1 MGPHLN
7 LLGIRDFGPRPIQAL
22 VYDQVGPWEPI
33 GAGMVI
39 RRSVA
44 RHYAGVAADPRRRSL
59 DRRGSGL
66 ASCGDTDMARCA
78 PEIGLALAYE
88 PSLRLRHL
96 MPASRLRYRYM
107 LRLVHGIKR
116 SGILLDR
123 IRTDHPPPLNNSW
136 KAVCHFLIQ
145 ALRLFTPD
153 PRQWL
158 LTLAALRGE
167 IQARRVRLE
176 P

>member
-1 MGPHLN
+1 
-7 LLGIRDFGPRPIQAL
+7 
-22 VYDQVGPWEPI
+22 
-33 GAGMVI
+33 MVV

-44 RHYAGVAADPRRRSL
+44 RHYACVAIDPRRRCL

-78 PEIGLALAYE
+78 PEIGLGLAYE
-88 PSLRLRHL
+88 PSLRLLHL
-96 MPASRLRYRYM
+96 MPAARLRFPYM

-123 IRTDHPPPLNNSW
+123 IRTGQPSQLANPG
-136 KAVCHFLIQ
+136 AVARQFLIQ
-145 ALRLFTPD
+145 GLRLFTPD

-158 LTLAALRGE
+158 LGLAALRGE
-167 IQARRVRLE
+167 IQARRLRLE